1 MRRKLMQM
9 SQLEGNMGRRL
20 TEEEK
25 DHIYALTDQGK
36 TNKEIIDELSKEFY
50 IWPDRSTVQRV
61 LARRPQGQAVRDLC
75 ARGAHI
81 WVRETLSSLTSF
93 GAKDSQRQPAGYFVN
108 VGKRKTCR
116 YCGEIAVSP
125 PMVKGDGEVAI
136 PSAFGIRE
144 SPPILQPVPER

>member
-1 MRRKLMQM
+1 
-9 SQLEGNMGRRL
+9 MGRRL

-25 DHIYALTDQGK
+25 DHIYALADQGK

-61 LARRPQGQAVRDLC
+61 LARRPRGQSIRDFC

-81 WVRETLSSLTSF
+81 WVKETLSSLTSF

-116 YCGEIAVSP
+116 YCGEIAPPP
-125 PMVKGDGEVAI
+125 PMVKGDGEEVI
-136 PSAFGIRE
+136 PSDFGIRV
-144 SPPILQPVPER
+144 PPPFLQPVAEG